1 MIGGGDHKDNSD
13 DNSDDHGNDE
23 GNNDRDASSSSS
35 TNDDYSLELEEEVYS
50 KEEMN
55 ISTSSEEKL
64 LIRRGRS
71 DDGDTS
77 DNQEELHRYF
87 SNNY

>member
-1 MIGGGDHKDNSD
+1 
-13 DNSDDHGNDE
+13 
-23 GNNDRDASSSSS
+23 
-35 TNDDYSLELEEEVYS
+35 LELEEEVYS